1 MGKRKRITIRAGNCT
16 EIIEYTPANSH
27 DKPKQRA
34 AKSRASSEARKR
46 KNAAMSRRN
55 LKMRLAA
62 NFTPGRDYFGTLTF
76 KAGAEPCNRRACEAA
91 ATRFIRRLRDVRRRR
106 GQSFRWVYTIEHRHG
121 EGRWHIHLVVNA
133 AAGWRAD
140 LEELESLWDLGTVQL
155 SKLFTGKHRKTAW
168 ADLARYLSKER
179 PEDDPERGKPG
190 THTYHCSHG
199 LTGPAVAS
207 EWVQGSELPPLPAS
221 AVCIE
226 REERQAEYSVFIYLS
241 YELPHLTE

>member
-27 DKPKQRA
+27 DAPRQRA

-62 NFTPGRDYFGTLTF
+62 NFTPGRDYFCTLTF
-76 KAGAEPCNRRACEAA
+76 EAGTEPRNRPDCEAA
-91 ATRFIRRLRDVRRRR
+91 AGRFIRRLRDVRRRR
-106 GQSFRWVYTIEHRHG
+106 GQALKWIYAVEHRHG
-121 EGRWHIHLVVNA
+121 SGRWHIHFVINA

-140 LEELESLWDLGTVQL
+140 LEELESLWELGTVQL
-155 SKLFTGKHRKTAW
+155 SQLFTGKHRKTAW
-168 ADLARYLSKER
+168 TDLARYLSKER
-179 PEDDPERGKPG
+179 PEDDPERGKVG

-199 LTGPAVAS
+199 LTGPAVTS
-207 EWVQGSELPPLPAS
+207 EWVQCSELPPLPAA

-226 REERQAEYSVFIYLS
+226 REERQTEYSVFIHLS